1 MAAIFTPSI
10 LTRKITVPVAQIG
23 GHVPNILK
31 RILAGELEGRC
42 TKEGFVEKDS
52 VKIVSHS
59 CALLKQENAIFTV
72 VFECNITL
80 PVQGQTLA
88 CVVSNN
94 THAGLHCRLNV
105 AGPSPFVVFVARD
118 HHHTLSRFAAF
129 QEKAEVSVRVVGHR
143 YEVHDLHIE
152 VIATLNDGV
161 HESGEVDASI
171 YVAEY
176 MDQIPLDA
184 VKAAPEKTFVFEDSV
199 KQERG
204 GERFKNVVMLHTAR
218 LVSDADLAANKDAI
232 DADLDKLKAAKTIVF
247 PRTLGE
253 SLRTKCPAT
262 FAYLKERLYEL
273 GFEHTPSPEP
283 SHSSAYGSDEDS
295 E

>member
-10 LTRKITVPVAQIG
+10 LTRKITVPVAQVG

-31 RILAGELEGRC
+31 RILAGELEGKC

-72 VFECNITL
+72 MFECNITL
-80 PVQGQTLA
+80 PVQGQTLS
-88 CVVSNN
+88 CIVSNN

-105 AGPSPFVVFVARD
+105 DGPSPFVVFVARD

-143 YEVHDLHIE
+143 YEVNDRHIE

-176 MDQIPLDA
+176 MDRISLET
-184 VKAAPEKTFVFEDSV
+184 VKATPEKTFVFDDSV

-204 GERFKNVVMLHTAR
+204 WNHFKNIVALHTAR
-218 LVSDADLAANKDAI
+218 LVSDADFAANKDSI

-247 PRTLGE
+247 PRTIGE
-253 SLRTKCPAT
+253 SLRAKCPLT

-273 GFEHTPSPEP
+273 GFEHKPSPEP
-283 SHSSAYGSDEDS
+283 SNSSAYGSDEDS